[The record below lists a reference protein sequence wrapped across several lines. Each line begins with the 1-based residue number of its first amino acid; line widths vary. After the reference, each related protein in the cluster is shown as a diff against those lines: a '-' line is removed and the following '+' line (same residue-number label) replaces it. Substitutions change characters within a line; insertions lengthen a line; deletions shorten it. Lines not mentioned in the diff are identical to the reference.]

1 MAEPIRVLMVWRHRV
16 LAEAVVSSLRGRS
29 ELRVAATAGEPEEV
43 ERALVESP
51 APVEVVLLDAS
62 LESGAAVELTHLLRD
77 RHPGLQVL
85 PFGLTAEEDALPFI
99 EAGATGHLCRDAS
112 LDEMVDALVGAVR
125 VPAPGSLPL
134 VARAARRIEELDLDE
149 RRDRR
154 SERSGWARLTD
165 REEEVLALVARGLS
179 NKEVAHELGIRNATV
194 KNHVHAV
201 LTKLGVRRRREAV
214 RLAYESGLLEGPFRW
229 RPLDEEA

>member
-1 MAEPIRVLMVWRHRV
+1 MAEPIGVLMVWRHRV
-16 LAEAVVSSLRGRS
+16 LGEAVVSSLRARP
-29 ELRVAATAGEPEEV
+29 ELRVVATAGEPEDV
-43 ERALVESP
+43 ERALAESP

-62 LESGAAVELTHLLRD
+62 LESGAAVELVHLLRD

-85 PFGLTAEEDALPFI
+85 PFGLTAEEDALSFI

-112 LDEMVDALVGAVR
+112 LDEVIEAVVGAVR
-125 VPAPGSLPL
+125 VPAPGSLSL
-134 VARAARRIEELDLDE
+134 VARAARRIEELGLEKRQE
-149 RRDRR
+149 RRP
-154 SERSGWARLTD
+154 ERPEGSRLTD
-165 REEEVLALVARGLS
+165 REDEVLALVARGLS
-179 NKEVAHELGIRNATV
+179 NKEIAHELGIRNATV

-229 RPLDEEA
+229 RPLDDEE